1 MFRGCFLG
9 MAASGRQQCG
19 RRAPGLRGRKTAF
32 RFPGCLT
39 PAPKNYCSAAQ
50 NSTGAAARMGFQGTT
65 SISQNNLRLHA
76 QDCPPNQFGIFF
88 HGTGQQ
94 YLPLGDGY
102 LCVTPPI
109 NRLPVINT
117 GAAGTPSWVL
127 DLSSAGGATSGE
139 TWSFS
144 FWFRDPP
151 GGGGGPVGNNLSDGL
166 SVFFCP

>member
-1 MFRGCFLG
+1 MWPPG
-9 MAASGRQQCG
+9 S
-19 RRAPGLRGRKTAF
+19 RAPGPENGLPIPGLSDAGAQELLQRRPELHRGSRPHGV
-32 RFPGCLT
+32 PGNDLHQPEQ
-39 PAPKNYCSAAQ
+39 PAP
-50 NSTGAAARMGFQGTT
+50 AR
-65 SISQNNLRLHA
+65 